1 MRHAVPNGAGFQ
13 SGGPG
18 RTVQRLQTAEAVA
31 VAGMTPT
38 PLRKPLRFY
47 NPIAGK
53 PVPFNLSGLFLFDPD
68 TMLKLHGLSFRRMLS
83 EEFDDAFFKKWER
96 VSKGKQHASSKFG
109 LEFLDRLP
117 VEVPFFSEMRAAFS
131 GDVSAQTRMESIG
144 PWETFLL
151 GSGEDLQ
158 GMSGRG
164 RLLLAIERAS
174 CEPSHLIRAGAISEA
189 VAMMQTDPVISLFL
203 WPEVIE
209 VMEGCKS
216 AKQLPPTQAAIAT
229 EVLLSYVAAADAELA
244 SADES
249 AFACLLPGQHAPGK
263 NPTSLFIAYL
273 RDAIGAKSLRAV
285 LDHPKAEKLSLD
297 MATLKRWS
305 AGSHYPDPVWLRPV
319 LKAFFGDAS
328 YAPVTNRYW
337 GARYFSLIGYFAQT
351 VATRARKQPVMSEQ
365 ALAFRP
371 WPRYPFGYSN
381 CESWMQSRYPYW
393 FDYHLKQRQ
402 VLTDGAR
409 EKRPM
414 GLFS

>member
-1 MRHAVPNGAGFQ
+1 
-13 SGGPG
+13 
-18 RTVQRLQTAEAVA
+18 
-31 VAGMTPT
+31 MTNRP
-38 PLRKPLRFY
+38 PRKPLRFY

-53 PVPFNLSGLFLFDPD
+53 PVPYYLSGLFLLDPD

-117 VEVPFFSEMRAAFS
+117 VDVPFFSEMRSAFN
-131 GDVSAQTRMESIG
+131 GDVRAQSRMENIG
-144 PWETFLL
+144 PWESFLL

-174 CEPSHLIRAGAISEA
+174 REPTRLIKAGSVSEA
-189 VAMMQTDPVISLFL
+189 VAMIQSDPVISLFL

-209 VMEGCKS
+209 VMEGCES
-216 AKQLPPTQAAIAT
+216 AKQLPPAQAAIAT

-249 AFACLLPGQHAPGK
+249 AFACLLPGEHAPGK
-263 NPTSLFIAYL
+263 NPTSLFCAYL
-273 RDAIGAKSLRAV
+273 RDAIGAKSLRAL
-285 LDHPKAEKLSLD
+285 LDHPKAKELSLD
-297 MATLKRWS
+297 IATLKRWS
-305 AGSHYPDPVWLRPV
+305 AGTHCPDLIWLRPV

-337 GARYFSLIGYFAQT
+337 GARYFSLIGYLAQT
-351 VATRARKQPVMSEQ
+351 VATKAQKQPGMSEQ
-365 ALAFRP
+365 AWAFRP
-371 WPRYPFGYSN
+371 WPNYPFGYSD
-381 CESWMQSRYPYW
+381 CESWLQSRYPYW

-402 VLTDGAR
+402 VLSDGTR

>member
-1 MRHAVPNGAGFQ
+1 
-13 SGGPG
+13 
-18 RTVQRLQTAEAVA
+18 
-31 VAGMTPT
+31 MTIST
-38 PLRKPLRFY
+38 RRKLLRFY

-53 PVPFNLSGLFLFDPD
+53 PVPFNLSGLFLLDPD

-83 EEFDDAFFKKWER
+83 EEFDDAFYKKWER
-96 VSKGKQHASSKFG
+96 VSKGKQHATSNFG

-117 VEVPFFSEMRAAFS
+117 VEIPILGEMRAAFN
-131 GDVSAQTRMESIG
+131 GDVSARCRMENIG
-144 PWETFLL
+144 PWELFFL
-151 GSGEDLQ
+151 GSGEELLN
-158 GMSGRG
+158 MSGRG
-164 RLLLAIERAS
+164 RLLVAIERAC
-174 CEPSHLIRAGAISEA
+174 CEPTRLISAGAISEA
-189 VAMMQTDPVISLFL
+189 VAVMRADPVISLFL

-209 VMEGCKS
+209 VMEECKS
-216 AKQLPPTQAAIAT
+216 AKQLPPAQAAIAT

-249 AFACLLPGQHAPGK
+249 IFACLMPGEQAPGK
-263 NPTSLFIAYL
+263 NPTSLFFAYL
-273 RDAIGAKSLRAV
+273 RDAIGAKSLQAL

-319 LKAFFGDAS
+319 LQAFFSDAS
-328 YAPVTNRYW
+328 YAPITNRYW

-351 VATRARKQPVMSEQ
+351 VATRAQQQPVMSEQ

-371 WPRYPFGYSN
+371 WPSYPFGYSN

>member
-1 MRHAVPNGAGFQ
+1 MA
-13 SGGPG
+13 
-18 RTVQRLQTAEAVA
+18 TA
-31 VAGMTPT
+31 TT
-38 PLRKPLRFY
+38 KKPLRFY

-53 PVPFNLSGLFLFDPD
+53 PVPFNLSGLFLLDPD
-68 TMLKLHGLSFRRMLS
+68 TLLKLHGLSFRRMLS
-83 EEFDDAFFKKWER
+83 EEFDGAFYKKWER
-96 VSKGKQHASSKFG
+96 ISKGKQHASSSFG

-117 VEVPFFSEMRAAFS
+117 AELPFSCEMRAAFN
-131 GDVSAQTRMESIG
+131 GDVSAQRRMEKIG
-144 PWETFLL
+144 PWESYFL

-164 RLLLAIERAS
+164 RLLLDIERAS
-174 CEPSHLIRAGAISEA
+174 CEPTTLIRAGAVSEA
-189 VAMMQTDPVISLFL
+189 VAVMSADPVISLFL

-216 AKQLPPTQAAIAT
+216 AKQLPPAQAAIAT

-249 AFACLLPGQHAPGK
+249 ALACLLPSEHAPGK
-263 NPTSLFIAYL
+263 NPTSLFFAYL

-285 LDHPKAEKLSLD
+285 LDHPKAKELSLD
-297 MATLKRWS
+297 MATVKRWS
-305 AGSHYPDPVWLRPV
+305 AGTHCPDLVWLRPV

-337 GARYFSLIGYFAQT
+337 GARYFSLIGYLAQT
-351 VATRARKQPVMSEQ
+351 VATRAQKQPAMSEQ

-371 WPRYPFGYSN
+371 WPNYPFGYSN
-381 CESWMQSRYPYW
+381 CESWLQSRYPYW
-393 FDYHLKQRQ
+393 FDYHLKQRP
-402 VLTDGAR
+402 LLSDGTK